1 MSWLVTVRVIAPD
14 IGRIL
19 FFIGCISLSPLVVA
33 LLFGEYEMILP
44 FITAPALY
52 IALGSALMRVS
63 SPAREARLS
72 VALAGVAFIWF
83 VSAGIGALPFVF
95 GAGMPLTD
103 GVFEAMSGWTSTGL
117 SLIPDLSRVPHTLLF
132 WRSLTQWMGGIGI
145 VAFTIAMANRSGL
158 LQRGLYRSEA
168 RSEALMPSVVSTATL
183 MWKIY
188 LVLTIAGVF
197 IILLTGVPLWDAV
210 NLSMTAIATGGF
222 TIHPGGIGFYDNLSL
237 EIALIPLMIAGAL
250 PFKIYFLMRQ
260 KKTLGFFG
268 DHQAHLLLAFIAVG
282 SVVVAMDLITRQY
295 LELPSACRQAVFM
308 ITSASTCTGFQ
319 NTDLLPWS
327 SAVLLLMVGLMFAG
341 GSSGS
346 TAGGIKLFR
355 LILGFEALAWWFRRI
370 FVSSRAIVPFR
381 HEGETIP
388 RNIAEIEVSKNML
401 IVILFTLVMFV
412 GSFIIFHLEVIPPF
426 EDTDVFFDVVSA
438 LCNVGL
444 STGFVSPAMEPATK
458 WVFIL
463 VMWAGR
469 LEVLPVIALVLGLIR
484 GFD

>member
-1 MSWLVTVRVIAPD
+1 MSWLMTVRVIAPD

-19 FFIGCISLSPLVVA
+19 LFIGFISLSPLVVS
-33 LLFGEYEMILP
+33 LIYREFGVILP
-44 FITAPALY
+44 FLAAPAIY
-52 IALGSALMRVS
+52 IAIGLLLMQIS
-63 SPAREARLS
+63 SPDREARLS

-83 VSAGIGALPFVF
+83 ISALIGAIPFVL
-95 GAGMPLTD
+95 GTGMPPTD
-103 GVFEAMSGWTSTGL
+103 GIFEAMSGWTSTGL
-117 SLIPDLSRVPHTLLF
+117 TLVPDLTTMPRTLLF

-158 LQRGLYRSEA
+158 VQRGLYRSEA
-168 RSEALMPSVVSTATL
+168 RSEALMPSVVSTAAL

-210 NLSMTAIATGGF
+210 NLSMTSIATGGF
-222 TIHPGGIGFYDNLSL
+222 TPHPGGIGFYNNLSL
-237 EIALIPLMIAGAL
+237 EVALIPLMIAGAL
-250 PFKIYFLMRQ
+250 PFKIYFLIRQ
-260 KKTLGFFG
+260 RKTLGLFG
-268 DHQAHLLLAFIAVG
+268 DHQAHLLLAFIAAG
-282 SVVVAMDLITRQY
+282 SALVAMDLVTRQY
-295 LELPSACRQAVFM
+295 LDLPSACRQAVFM

-327 SAVLLLMVGLMFAG
+327 SAILLMMVGLMFVG

-346 TAGGIKLFR
+346 TAGGIKLIR

-388 RNIAEIEVSKNML
+388 KNIAEIEVSKNML
-401 IVILFTLVMFV
+401 IVILFALVMFF
-412 GSFIIFHLEVIPPF
+412 GSLVIFHLEVIPPF

-469 LEVLPVIALVLGLIR
+469 LEVLPAIALILSFTR